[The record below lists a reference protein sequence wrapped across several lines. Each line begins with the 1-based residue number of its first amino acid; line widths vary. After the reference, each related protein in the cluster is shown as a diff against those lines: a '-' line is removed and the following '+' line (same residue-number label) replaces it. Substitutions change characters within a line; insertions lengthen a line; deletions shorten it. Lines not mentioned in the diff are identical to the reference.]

1 MKFIRTFKLHESIT
15 DLRGELED
23 LGFGADPWK
32 ALITLRYPELEEYP
46 ERVLNGSGI
55 GEFGDYIL
63 ELKNHGASLSKLKIN
78 FRPDRDEPWSHTIL
92 KKIAAGNFG
101 LEFQYF
107 HIWDESDH
115 EEYYQ
120 KYALEIL
127 QKIQSYP
134 NHRFVIDCQDKSSF
148 GLSQFQE
155 KTSNPLVGWS
165 NLVFLNMYDNYK
177 DYFEKHAREDE
188 LDEVSAMFFR
198 GDGFAQCSIQI
209 WTDFSD
215 LPDHKID
222 PTSSKWQ
229 ANFGN

>member
-1 MKFIRTFKLHESIT
+1 MKFIRTFRLHESIT
-15 DLRGELED
+15 DLQGELED

-32 ALITLRYPELEEYP
+32 ALITLRYPELEEYS

-107 HIWDESDH
+107 HIWDESSH

-134 NHRFVIDCQDKSSF
+134 NHRFVINCQDKSSF
-148 GLSQFQE
+148 GFSQFQE
-155 KTSNPLVGWS
+155 KTANPLVGWS
-165 NLVFLNMYDNYK
+165 NLVFKKMYDNYE
-177 DYFEKHAREDE
+177 DGFEKHARENE
-188 LDEVSAMFFR
+188 LDNVAEMFFK

-209 WTDFSD
+209 WTDFPEF
-215 LPDHKID
+215 PDHKID
-222 PTSSKWQ
+222 PASSKWQ